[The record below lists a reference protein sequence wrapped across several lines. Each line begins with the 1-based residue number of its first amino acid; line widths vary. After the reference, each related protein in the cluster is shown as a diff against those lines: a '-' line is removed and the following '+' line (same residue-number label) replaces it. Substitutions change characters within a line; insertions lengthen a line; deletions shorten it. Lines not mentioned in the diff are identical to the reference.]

1 MYNLNINTQ
10 SNKLEF
16 QNLKIDNFQK
26 ESKQAVGNNLTYPE
40 KRSIE
45 FKTNNGQLQV
55 F

>member
-1 MYNLNINTQ
+1 MKVNRLW
-10 SNKLEF
+10 
-16 QNLKIDNFQK
+16 
-26 ESKQAVGNNLTYPE
+26 ANNLTYPE